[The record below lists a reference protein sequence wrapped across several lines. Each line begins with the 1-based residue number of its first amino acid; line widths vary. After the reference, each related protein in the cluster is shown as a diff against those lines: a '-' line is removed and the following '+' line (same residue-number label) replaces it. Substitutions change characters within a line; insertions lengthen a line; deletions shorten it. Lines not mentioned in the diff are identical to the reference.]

1 MHTALVG
8 LERGGMESHM
18 TRQTIQIL
26 GDPGAGGISAS
37 VDSFEAEELLA
48 LLGGSDGQF
57 ELGLAPEDDDDVEGH
72 LFGAG
77 AIVRLIVR
85 RPDGEDG
92 EGKALTLHFIS
103 AEEASKFKTKVLAGG
118 LLVGTLIAPAAGLTG
133 GAAGTA
139 DLSEHS
145 APQAAA
151 TTIVQQ
157 LPSSGDQLQIV
168 LPDDGSGGGSGE
180 NNKMGSAVAWSTR
193 TDSSR

>member
-1 MHTALVG
+1 
-8 LERGGMESHM
+8 M

-26 GDPGAGGISAS
+26 SDPGTGGISAS
-37 VDSFEAEELLA
+37 VDSYEAEELLA
-48 LLGGSDGQF
+48 LLGGSEGQF

-85 RPDGEDG
+85 KPGSEDDV
-92 EGKALTLHFIS
+92 EGHALTLHFVS

-133 GAAGTA
+133 GAAGPA
-139 DLSEHS
+139 DLSENA

-151 TTIVQQ
+151 TTIVQTYEA
-157 LPSSGDQLQIV
+157 SGDQLQIV
-168 LPDDGSGGGSGE
+168 LPDDGNGGGSGE

-193 TDSSR
+193 TDASR

>member
-1 MHTALVG
+1 
-8 LERGGMESHM
+8 M

-26 GDPGAGGISAS
+26 GDPGSGGVSAS
-37 VDSFEAEELLA
+37 VDATEAEEILR

-85 RPDGEDG
+85 KPGSEDDV
-92 EGKALTLHFIS
+92 EGHALTLHFIS

-139 DLSEHS
+139 DLSENA

-151 TTIVQQ
+151 TTIVQDYQ
-157 LPSSGDQLQIV
+157 AGGSDLQIV
-168 LPDDGSGGGSGE
+168 IPDDGGGAGGADVQASGGSGE
-180 NNKMGSAVAWSTR
+180 DNKMGSAVAWSTR
-193 TDSSR
+193 ADEGR